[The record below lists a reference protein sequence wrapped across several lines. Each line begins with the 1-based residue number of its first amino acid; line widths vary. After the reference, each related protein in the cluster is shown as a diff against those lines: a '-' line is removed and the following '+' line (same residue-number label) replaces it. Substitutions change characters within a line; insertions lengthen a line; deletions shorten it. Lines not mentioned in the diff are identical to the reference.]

1 MKIKLGV
8 DATAGLAISME
19 PHNDVTGVFVT
30 SVHEPLHKCCHL
42 ELATPCL
49 ATPCHTEFHLSNYSK
64 NLHIKR

>member
-8 DATAGLAISME
+8 DGTAGLAISME

-42 ELATPCL
+42 ELGIGYHQVVEHVKSQFA
-49 ATPCHTEFHLSNYSK
+49 
-64 NLHIKR
+64 